1 MQFMLA
7 MIGEESGWDASPE
20 QMEEI
25 VAEMERFNRS
35 MVQAGVMVDGAGL
48 LPPSTASTVSFS
60 ADGATVSDGPFAE
73 TKEHVAGYWIIQVES
88 EDEALEWT
96 KKVPIQEGKIE
107 VRGVMGYGEPIDLET
122 FERTQQI
129 AKQDLM
135 DQIKGGA
142 FVEGE

>member
-60 ADGATVSDGPFAE
+60 SDGATVSDGPFAE

-88 EDEALEWT
+88 EAEALEWT

-122 FERTQQI
+122 FERTQEV
-129 AKQDLM
+129 AKRELM
-135 DQIKGGA
+135 EQLEQRSGG
-142 FVEGE
+142 